1 MKSIEKSVA
10 EILLKNEDENKII
23 NKAVSLIRKEIG
35 YKLLTFMIF
44 NKNHKFAKRI
54 YTSNKKTYPLGK
66 SKKLPDN
73 FWAVMT
79 VKKKK
84 SFVGNN
90 KKEIEKY
97 FYDHKV
103 ITSLGC
109 ESILNQV
116 VIFNDETIG
125 TINILHKKNYFTKK
139 HLEKSNIISKC
150 LVSTFINK
158 RKDITYGR

>member
-1 MKSIEKSVA
+1 MQKESILQ
-10 EILLKNEDENKII
+10 I
-23 NKAVSLIRKEIG
+23 
-35 YKLLTFMIF
+35 
-44 NKNHKFAKRI
+44 
-54 YTSNKKTYPLGK
+54 KKTYPLGK

>member
-1 MKSIEKSVA
+1 MNSFEKQVASIIFKNDNE
-10 EILLKNEDENKII
+10 EIII
-23 NKAVSLIRKEIG
+23 KKVVSLIRKEIG

-44 NKNHKFAKRI
+44 NNNHKFAKRI
-54 YTSNKKTYPLGK
+54 YSSNKKTYPLGK

-79 VKKKK
+79 VKRKK

-97 FYDHKV
+97 FYDHKI

-116 VIFNDETIG
+116 VKFNNETIG
-125 TINILHKKNYFTKK
+125 TINILHKKKYFTKT
-139 HLEKSNIISKC
+139 HLKKSDLIAKS
-150 LVSTFINK
+150 LVTVFINK
-158 RKDITYGR
+158 RKELRYGK